1 MTLKENIH
9 PSMSKSYTITKEIDA
24 KGLQCPGP
32 ILKTYNA
39 VESLKE
45 GEVVAIE
52 SSDFG
57 FANDIQSW
65 CSKTGNTLLE
75 IQREK
80 NKVRAIIQKGELPVK
95 TQNAKKA
102 TIVLFSGE
110 YDKAMAAMII
120 AIGAATMGQ
129 SVSIFCT
136 FWGLNALK
144 KEHLD
149 EKVDKTRLESMF
161 SAMLPPHAEKMPLSK
176 MNMGGVGKSM
186 MLKVMNDKHVDTL
199 ASLMQQAR
207 DLNIKFIACT
217 MSMDV
222 MGIKEE
228 ELRDDV
234 VYGGV
239 ASYIADSEDAGLT
252 LFI

>member
-1 MTLKENIH
+1 MPN
-9 PSMSKSYTITKEIDA
+9 SFTITKEVDA
-24 KGLQCPGP
+24 KGLQCPGL
-32 ILKTYNA
+32 ILETYRVITSIVDGEFIA
-39 VESLKE
+39 V
-45 GEVVAIE
+45 E

-57 FANDIQSW
+57 YYNDIQNW
-65 CSKTGNTLLE
+65 CEKTGNTLVD

-80 NKVRAIIQKGELPVK
+80 TYVRAVIQKGKGNDFIAEEK
-95 TQNAKKA
+95 AKEKNA

-120 AIGAATMGQ
+120 AIGAASMGQ
-129 SVSIFCT
+129 KVSVFCT

-144 KEHLD
+144 KD
-149 EKVDKTRLESMF
+149 VVNEKVEKSRIESMF
-161 SAMLPPHAEKMPLSK
+161 GSMLPSNAEKMPLSS
-176 MNMGGVGKSM
+176 MNIGGLGKSM
-186 MLKVMNDKHVDTL
+186 MMKVMKDKNVD
-199 ASLMQQAR
+199 SLSELMEQAR
-207 DLNIKFIACT
+207 SLHVKFIACT

-222 MGIKEE
+222 MGIKEA